1 MGSQGAQT
9 KHLPLSHGAGSMFPE
24 RILKGNWHGQ
34 QSLVLQDMMLGFLSL
49 AVMSWLSALRMASH
63 ALQNGGTGPEAL
75 RKVHRNMF
83 SPAQLTLTNILLNP
97 ISEETTTVIVSI
109 VYHKMPWSACLREQ
123 VRASWRSLR
132 QPYHLRAQ

>member
-1 MGSQGAQT
+1 
-9 KHLPLSHGAGSMFPE
+9 MFPE

-83 SPAQLTLTNILLNP
+83 SPAQLTLTNIPLNA
-97 ISEETTTVIVSI
+97 ISEETTSGCVHCVPQDALVCMPQGAGQSILEEPQAALSPHSTVRITVSGTYLAPCAGPI
-109 VYHKMPWSACLREQ
+109 A
-123 VRASWRSLR
+123 
-132 QPYHLRAQ
+132 